1 MYVNTSYFQIFLVL
15 NYILAAE
22 NDTALST
29 VVASTALTVYMMYL
43 IVDISKEYALAQ
55 NVVATGLF
63 GCFCIHTRL
72 IDFYNSMLTYRLMV
86 FGTILL
92 VSFAG
97 AVGFAEQ
104 TRRQRL
110 NSFMDSF
117 INRNNKEKEDDE
129 EDSDEDDDSDEEED
143 NEDNKVEP
151 PVEKQPTQPT
161 QAEPDVPS
169 EPSEP
174 NTTCLMYCGDH
185 AGYEAIVRGMFK
197 DRRPQTLNKCAPS
210 PDESAEPAVFETH
223 ADYLKEQSTPS
234 AEPQEQTTPSAE
246 PQEQTT
252 PSAETQEQTTQ
263 EQSTQE

>member
-97 AVGFAEQ
+97 VVGFAEQ
-104 TRRQRL
+104 TRRQKL

-117 INRNNKEKEDDE
+117 INRNNKEEEDDE
-129 EDSDEDDDSDEEED
+129 EDSDDDSDD
-143 NEDNKVEP
+143 EDNKVEP
-151 PVEKQPTQPT
+151 LAEKQPTQPT

-197 DRRPQTLNKCAPS
+197 DRRLQTLNKCAPS

-223 ADYLKEQSTPS
+223 ADYLKEQTTQPT
-234 AEPQEQTTPSAE
+234 QEQTTPSAE

-252 PSAETQEQTTQ
+252 Q
-263 EQSTQE
+263 EQSA